1 MKGSKDMEKKKAW
14 ERAYNYVKTLI
25 LTMELK
31 PGELVS
37 EYSIANKLSMS
48 RAPVRE
54 ALKKLEQ
61 EGLLVSSANGRRR
74 VFILTIRD
82 IEQIFDLKEIL
93 ESAIVEWAIERGTED
108 EKEELY
114 QTAQRML
121 SLFSEKNLAQLDR
134 ESILKKWLQLDF
146 QFHELIYRMSRNP
159 RAANFVKNLNDQW
172 QRLRQALL
180 VLEGRLEK
188 SSHEHAEIA
197 SAIVK
202 NDKQAAV
209 TAMKSH
215 LLSIRKT
222 LISVLK
228 AFNFPQY

>member
-1 MKGSKDMEKKKAW
+1 MEKKKAW